1 MLFAVEVLW
10 SHTTDSMC
18 LAYMSTNDQ
27 TPKVSLPAC
36 IIYIYVLD
44 YQLRK
49 LKSDR
54 SINRAP
60 AYTLVCMDVTFT
72 GFYFAT
78 ARGQAVW
85 TVISG
90 SK

>member
-60 AYTLVCMDVTFT
+60 AYTLVCVKEDCFLVLW
-72 GFYFAT
+72 G
-78 ARGQAVW
+78 VS
-85 TVISG
+85 VLG
-90 SK
+90 ST